1 MKNLIIF
8 SHTFFEQ
15 SRVNKALL
23 EAAKNEADIR
33 NLESLYQKGKKEF
46 DVWLEHDFLKKA
58 DNIIFQF
65 PLFWLNC
72 PALLKSYMDLVFT
85 PDLLDSK
92 ALVGKKFALAIST
105 GSPNAN
111 YQKDG
116 ANGYTIEEITYNFRA
131 MCLYIGFQFS
141 GIFHADDT
149 FAMSDERLKSFTNKY
164 KEFLTNLKA

>member
-1 MKNLIIF
+1 MKNLIVF

-33 NLESLYQKGKKEF
+33 NLESLYQKGKKDF
-46 DVWLEHDFLKKA
+46 DIKAEQEFLKNA
-58 DNIIFQF
+58 QNIIFQF

-72 PALLKSYMDLVFT
+72 PALLKSYMDFVFT

-131 MCLYIGFQFS
+131 MCLYIGFEFG
-141 GIFHADDT
+141 GIFHSDDT
-149 FAMSDERLKSFTNKY
+149 FAMSDARLQDFCARY
-164 KEFLTNLKA
+164 QEFLKNL